1 MKKTKLIEARK
12 SRGYSQE
19 YVASKLGMDVSNY
32 CRRENGENQMSMN
45 DWKKASEL
53 LEYSIADIFEPD
65 ENQVFIHNEN
75 SSNNNQGNNNTVYSP
90 VPEFILD
97 ALQKLIKNLEEENK
111 YLKELLKQGKK

>member
-19 YVASKLGMDVSNY
+19 YMANKLGIDESNY
-32 CRRENGENQMSMN
+32 CRRENGQNKMNMN

-75 SSNNNQGNNNTVYSP
+75 SPTTSQGNNNTIYSP
-90 VPEFILD
+90 VPEFILES
-97 ALQKLIKNLEEENK
+97 LQKLIKKLEEENK